1 LQIKILKGVFRIE
14 NVLSTTTNNATP
26 GKTLSE
32 IVRSKLGEILESSD
46 FIKFVALVTMDG
58 FTISSAMRDNINVN
72 PKWLGALIVSSIKN
86 LEGNIRKA
94 LGNASLSELV
104 ISLGQDMLII
114 KSMGKLALLIIAD
127 KSLGIDFIMYEVEE
141 GLRDLMISLG
151 LSNNSF

>member
-14 NVLSTTTNNATP
+14 NVLSTMNNATP

-127 KSLGIDFIMYEVEE
+127 KSLDIDFIMYEVEE
-141 GLRDLMISLG
+141 GLRDLMIGLG

>member
-14 NVLSTTTNNATP
+14 NVLSTMNNATP

-58 FTISSAMRDNINVN
+58 FTISSVMRDNINVN